1 MTPRGPHGKL
11 PMMSVSPARRIAF
24 DVLQRVE
31 AEGAFASDL
40 LNTQLTEAVRRE
52 DAALATELTFGV
64 LRWQGLLDFLL
75 ERHLEKPA
83 ASLDLEVLLALRLGM
98 YQLRFLERVP
108 AHAAVSESVEI
119 VKRARKSSA
128 ASLVNA
134 VLRRIAPS
142 AREPVEGLLPAG
154 LAPAKRLALLYSHP
168 AWLIERWVARL
179 GEERTTALLTANNR
193 PHQLACAVHDATRR
207 EKAIEDLRSAG
218 LRVEPGALLRDALR
232 VSGGSPARTEAFR
245 RGWISVQDEA
255 SQAIPLLLET
265 AAGREVLDL
274 CAAPGSKTAHLARAA
289 APAWVV
295 AADIHLHRLTAMRKH
310 LDRLGITNV
319 ALLSLDATRPLPLTK
334 QYSRILV
341 DAPCS
346 GTGTL
351 AHNPEIR
358 WRLRPEDLADLHQRQ
373 TELLGTA
380 LDHLAPGGRLVYST
394 CSLEPEENEDAVAE
408 AFRRAPGVRVV
419 DASRLAVSLTPHLA
433 AGIRAEA
440 LFDAAGAFRTFP
452 VEYPTD
458 GFFAV
463 VLEKNPGS

>member
-1 MTPRGPHGKL
+1 
-11 PMMSVSPARRIAF
+11 MSVSPSRRIAF

-31 AEGAFASDL
+31 AEGAFAADL

-52 DAALATELTFGV
+52 DAALATELTLGT
-64 LRWQGLLDFLL
+64 LRWRSLLDFLL

-83 ASLDLEVLLALRLGM
+83 ASLDLEVLLALRLGL

-108 AHAAVSESVEI
+108 ARAAVSESVEMA
-119 VKRARKSSA
+119 KRARKSSA

-134 VLRRIAPS
+134 VLRRIAPA
-142 AREPVEGLLPAG
+142 AREPLEGLLPAG

-168 AWLIERWVARL
+168 AWMVERWVTRL
-179 GEERTTALLTANNR
+179 GEERTTALLAANNR
-193 PHQLACAVHDATRR
+193 PRQLACAVHDAARR
-207 EKAIEDLRSAG
+207 EEAIEDLRGAG
-218 LRVEPGALLRDALR
+218 LRVEPGVLLRDALR

-245 RGWISVQDEA
+245 RGWISMQDEA
-255 SQAIPLLLET
+255 SQTIPLLLET
-265 AAGREVLDL
+265 ATGQEVFDL
-274 CAAPGSKTAHLARAA
+274 CAAPGSKTAPLARAA

-295 AADIHLHRLTAMRKH
+295 AADIHPHRLTAMRKH

-319 ALLSLDATRPLPLTK
+319 ALIALDATRPLPFAK
-334 QYSRILV
+334 KYDRILV

-358 WRLRPEDLADLHQRQ
+358 WRLRPEDLADLHHRQ
-373 TELLGTA
+373 AELVGTA
-380 LDHLAPGGRLVYST
+380 LHHLAPGGRLVYST
-394 CSLEPEENEDAVAE
+394 CSLEPEENEDVVKGALL
-408 AFRRAPGVRVV
+408 RAPGAHVV
-419 DASRLAVSLTPHLA
+419 DASRLTVLLAPHLA

-440 LFDAAGAFRTFP
+440 LFDAASAFRTFP
-452 VEYPTD
+452 AEYPTD

-463 VLEKNPGS
+463 VLERDSGS